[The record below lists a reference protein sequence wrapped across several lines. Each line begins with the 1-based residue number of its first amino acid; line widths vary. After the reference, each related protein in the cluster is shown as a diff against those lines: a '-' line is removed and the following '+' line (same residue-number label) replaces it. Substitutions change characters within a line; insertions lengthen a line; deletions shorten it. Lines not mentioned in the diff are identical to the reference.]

1 MINEAIESIRISE
14 QKLSVASDF
23 KKELNSLQS
32 LCINYQ
38 NLVQSYLLFAKDN
51 ELVYEKI
58 FKYTKELFDRFIR
71 ILKLKGKIN
80 INIQEIIQKIKDH
93 MTYLISSLGYV
104 DELLDMF
111 TEIMDDPNLKNEYY
125 EIFINYIELLNKEG
139 FAKKEGKEFCR
150 YYSKLYFERAFY
162 SIKKYF
168 KESDFDMLDESI
180 KKRFN
185 KEKMIAEAE
194 YKKINSFTEFIEIK
208 IKKGEFLYGNTGFT
222 MIGKKIEKFEK
233 DMNDMTKEEIQEILD
248 IFKNMCD
255 SFDKSQNSIGEL
267 YCISNVIII
276 NYVFYDKG
284 YKQLWS
290 YINRFYTILKET
302 QNVNYEWLSYAKEI
316 VERIN

>member
-1 MINEAIESIRISE
+1 MTSDIKKLLNYLQISCT
-14 QKLSVASDF
+14 S
-23 KKELNSLQS
+23 
-32 LCINYQ
+32 YQ
-38 NLVQSYLLFAKDN
+38 NLVQSYLLFVADN

-58 FKYTKELFDRFIR
+58 YKYTKELFDHFIQ

-80 INIQEIIQKIKDH
+80 INIQEIIQKIKEY
-93 MTYLISSLGYV
+93 MTYLIFSIGYV

-111 TEIMDDPNLKNEYY
+111 NEIKEDPNLKNEFY
-125 EIFINYIELLNKEG
+125 EIFINYIELLNKQG
-139 FAKKEGKEFCR
+139 FSKKEGKEFCR

-168 KESDFDMLDESI
+168 KESDFSMLDESI
-180 KKRFN
+180 KNRFN
-185 KEKMIAEAE
+185 KEKMIAESE
-194 YKKINSFTEFIEIK
+194 YKKINSFTEFIERK
-208 IKKGEFLYGNTGFT
+208 IKNGEFLYGNTGFT

-233 DMNDMTKEEIQEILD
+233 DMSSMTKEEIQEILD

-276 NYVFYDKG
+276 NHVFYEKG

-290 YINRFYTILKET
+290 YINRFNTILKEI
-302 QNVNYEWLSYAKEI
+302 QNPNYEWLSLAKEI
-316 VERIN
+316 IERII